1 VAEVSVWVD
10 ELQEGAL
17 PPVCVKSGRAADARL
32 TFRFVTGRAIPG
44 ALEAV
49 TTLPVGRLGARRA
62 RGELPLTR
70 RWRATF
76 IALRAVVTTAG
87 VASVTLLL
95 LVQAV
100 VPDAWRLTVLGLAAG
115 AFGVFAALGLLYSAL
130 RPKGTLHADRSNQR
144 WIVLHDVHPSFV
156 AAVEAIEAAR
166 PHSGAAKSR

>member
-1 VAEVSVWVD
+1 MGCPVHKVTRS
-10 ELQEGAL
+10 GGGSAL
-17 PPVCVKSGRAADARL
+17 LCDAGK
-32 TFRFVTGRAIPG
+32 TI
-44 ALEAV
+44 ALVRHIVEAV
-49 TTLPVGRLGARRA
+49 RLPVTVKMRLGWDDKSLSAPFFAR
-62 RGELPLTR
+62 E
-70 RWRATF
+70 F
-76 IALRAVVTTAG
+76 EQAG
-87 VASVTLLL
+87 VAAVTLLL